1 MILFLAGIIVTV
13 VTIVYRRQ
21 KPHLRN
27 QETPQGSCFV
37 HVYFLAS
44 LLILSTDAV
53 YKEPYDWAAV
63 SRLPQTEH
71 VMEECPANGVLTKM
85 NEGSLS

>member
-13 VTIVYRRQ
+13 VTIVCHRQ

-37 HVYFLAS
+37 HMCFLAS
-44 LLILSTDAV
+44 PLILSTAAV
-53 YKEPYDWAAV
+53 YKEPYDGAV
-63 SRLPQTEH
+63 SRLPQMEH
-71 VMEECPANGVLTKM
+71 AMEECPANRVLTKI
-85 NEGSLS
+85 NEDSLS

>member
-1 MILFLAGIIVTV
+1 MLFLAGITVTV
-13 VTIVYRRQ
+13 VTVVYRPL
-21 KPHLRN
+21 KLHLRN

-44 LLILSTDAV
+44 LPILSAAAV
-53 YKEPYDWAAV
+53 HEEPYDWAV

-71 VMEECPANGVLTKM
+71 EMEECPANGVLTKI
-85 NEGSLS
+85 NKSSVS

>member
-1 MILFLAGIIVTV
+1 MLFLAGIIVTV

-21 KPHLRN
+21 KPHHRN
-27 QETPQGSCFV
+27 QEIPQGSCFV
-37 HVYFLAS
+37 HMYFLAS
-44 LLILSTDAV
+44 PLIPSTAAV
-53 YKEPYDWAAV
+53 YKEPYDRAV

-71 VMEECPANGVLTKM
+71 TLEECPANGVLTKM